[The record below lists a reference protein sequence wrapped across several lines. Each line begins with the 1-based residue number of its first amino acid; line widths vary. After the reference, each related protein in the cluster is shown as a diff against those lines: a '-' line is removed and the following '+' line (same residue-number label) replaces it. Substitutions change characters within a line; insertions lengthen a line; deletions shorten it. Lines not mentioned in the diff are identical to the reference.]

1 MSILF
6 AGTLY
11 FRYDQDISLTMP
23 GFDNQIE
30 LFCNDRHSGS
40 AELAQ
45 TAYLIL
51 KDAVLNDPA
60 FSIEKLTG
68 IAGKLIRG
76 QPSMAAVI
84 NVINE
89 VCLAIEENIRKPDR
103 RWLSES
109 LKVIGEEMVN
119 EIHTT
124 VEKAVELLA
133 GLNRIATYSRS
144 SLVESALIRSSEHN
158 PGLKIF
164 LSESRPGGE
173 GITLARNLSS
183 KRIEVTLCADAAL
196 PRLIE
201 TCDALVI
208 GADAVMPGRF
218 SNKTGTGSMCSAAK
232 RINIPVYIL
241 APRSKFLAGN
251 LEQFYRIDNL
261 PGGDIFG
268 LKLDNVN
275 ICNRLFEWSDTAS
288 ADVFVGGYGNI
299 SGEKTNDL
307 LVNTGVAD
315 CLKNTDH

>member
-6 AGTLY
+6 TGTLY
-11 FRYDQDISLTMP
+11 FRYDQDIPLTTP
-23 GFDNQIE
+23 DFDDQIE

-51 KDAVLNDPA
+51 KDGVLNDPA

-103 RWLSES
+103 RWLSER
-109 LKVIGEEMVN
+109 LKVIGEDMVN

-124 VEKAVELLA
+124 VENAVELLA

-144 SLVESALIRSSEHN
+144 SLVESALIRSSEKN

-173 GITLARNLSS
+173 GITLAHNLSS
-183 KRIEVTLCADAAL
+183 SGIKTTLCVDAAL
-196 PRLIE
+196 PKLME
-201 TCDALVI
+201 NCEALVI

-218 SNKTGTGSMCSAAK
+218 SNKIGTGSMCFAAR
-232 RINIPVYIL
+232 RIGIPIYIL

-251 LEQFYRIDNL
+251 LEQFYRIDDL
-261 PGGDIFG
+261 PGGDILG
-268 LKLDNVN
+268 RKLENINV
-275 ICNRLFEWSDTAS
+275 CNRLFEWLDIAPS
-288 ADVFVGGYGNI
+288 DVFIGGYGNI
-299 SGEKTNDL
+299 SGEKL
-307 LVNTGVAD
+307 RPLFSNTGVAV
-315 CLKNTDH
+315 CLQNIDH